1 MIIPGEIKNF
11 ITEQEIESVVK
22 VMSKL
27 PKGENTDKSN
37 TASYYKS
44 IGQGHAL
51 KNWFEKLVM
60 TKVQKFFGIKCKML
74 FATLLNE
81 EDPFEIHSDYFHKR
95 IGEPFITFLIPLGVN
110 NAVDKISL
118 AKTIIFNQTDTGLD
132 SDVHTKKSYDN
143 NFRKLYKDIL
153 NDNSADLHSTELSHC
168 DIEDLKKLTTK
179 AVLVWVRGNA
189 LYWDQ
194 ASLHCSNN
202 YTAHGI
208 TSKQAIVI
216 HTYMENFND

>member
-1 MIIPGEIKNF
+1 
-11 ITEQEIESVVK
+11 
-22 VMSKL
+22 
-27 PKGENTDKSN
+27 
-37 TASYYKS
+37 
-44 IGQGHAL
+44 
-51 KNWFEKLVM
+51 
-60 TKVQKFFGIKCKML
+60 ML
-74 FATLLNE
+74 FATYLNE
-81 EDPFEIHSDYFHKR
+81 EDPFDIHSDYFHKR

-110 NAVDKISL
+110 GAVNKISL
-118 AKTIIFNQTDTGLD
+118 AKTIIFNQLDTGLD
-132 SDVHTKKSYDN
+132 NDVHTKKSYDN
-143 NFRKLYKDIL
+143 NFSKLYTDVL
-153 NDNSADLHSTELSHC
+153 DNNSSDLHSTELSHC